1 MSLFYLLIYSISLDL
16 LILLLSLRKANRET
30 LSFMRIRANI
40 NIIEKFLMLS
50 FKTLLLLYLLTNGFL
65 LSFAILFL
73 ILHTLLRLF
82 LYLVYKSQSEC
93 FALLD
98 FLSILWRLFITLIS
112 LGIFLKFDGFISW
125 SLKQVLLPFWIF
137 FSVEIGLN
145 FAVFLMILSKILQK
159 YYENVDNSELIG
171 LLWVFFQT
179 SFYLLSGLV
188 LMTGLVD
195 FFDYGSD
202 SMFFCVFFVSFS

>member
-1 MSLFYLLIYSISLDL
+1 MPLFYLLIYSISLDF
-16 LILLLSLRKANRET
+16 LILLLSFRKARREI
-30 LSFMRIRANI
+30 LSFMRIRAKI
-40 NIIEKFLMLS
+40 NIIEKSLMIS

-65 LSFAILFL
+65 LSFSILFL

-98 FLSILWRLFITLIS
+98 FLSILWRLFMTVVS

-159 YYENVDNSELIG
+159 YYENIDNSELIG
-171 LLWVFFQT
+171 LVWVFFQT
-179 SFYLLSGLV
+179 SFYLFSGLV
-188 LMTGLVD
+188 FMTGVVD
-195 FFDYGSD
+195 FYDYGSD
-202 SMFFCVFFVSFS
+202 CM

>member
-1 MSLFYLLIYSISLDL
+1 MPLFYLLIYSISLDF
-16 LILLLSLRKANRET
+16 LILLLSFRKARREI
-30 LSFMRIRANI
+30 LSFMRIRAKI
-40 NIIEKFLMLS
+40 NIIEKSLMIS

-65 LSFAILFL
+65 LSFSILFL

-93 FALLD
+93 FAVLD
-98 FLSILWRLFITLIS
+98 FLSILWRLFMTVVS

-159 YYENVDNSELIG
+159 YYENIDNSELIG
-171 LLWVFFQT
+171 LVWVFFQT
-179 SFYLLSGLV
+179 SFYLFSGLV
-188 LMTGLVD
+188 FMTGVVD
-195 FFDYGSD
+195 FYDYGSD
-202 SMFFCVFFVSFS
+202 CM

>member
-1 MSLFYLLIYSISLDL
+1 MI
-16 LILLLSLRKANRET
+16 
-30 LSFMRIRANI
+30 
-40 NIIEKFLMLS
+40 S

-65 LSFAILFL
+65 LSFSILFL

-98 FLSILWRLFITLIS
+98 FLSILWRLFMTVVS

-159 YYENVDNSELIG
+159 YYENIDNSELIG
-171 LLWVFFQT
+171 LVWVFFQT
-179 SFYLLSGLV
+179 SFYLFSGLV
-188 LMTGLVD
+188 FMTGVVD
-195 FFDYGSD
+195 FYDYGSD
-202 SMFFCVFFVSFS
+202 CM